1 MEATTLFNLL
11 DKKLLPY
18 YEKLQNEDP
27 DEIAK
32 LEDMRKELEKALT
45 DEQLKLSNKYK
56 HSCALREESIEILM
70 QIRILNYGV
79 KIGME
84 LQKAFDLFDDE

>member
-1 MEATTLFNLL
+1 MEATTLFDLL
-11 DKKLLPY
+11 DQKLLPY
-18 YEKLQNEDP
+18 YEELQKEDP

-32 LEDMRKELEKALT
+32 LENMREELEKALT
-45 DEQLKLSNKYK
+45 DEQLKLSDTYK
-56 HSCALREESIEILM
+56 NSCALREELIEIQM

-84 LQKAFDLFDDE
+84 LQKAFDLYDEE